1 MTFAKNIDSPDR
13 IARIVL
19 GLVLGLVLIALAV
32 TGVFSPWGWIDVAP
46 LGTARVNFC
55 PLHALFGVRTC
66 KRG

>member
-19 GLVLGLVLIALAV
+19 GLVLIALAV
-32 TGVFSPWGWIDVAP
+32 TGVFLPWGWIGVAP